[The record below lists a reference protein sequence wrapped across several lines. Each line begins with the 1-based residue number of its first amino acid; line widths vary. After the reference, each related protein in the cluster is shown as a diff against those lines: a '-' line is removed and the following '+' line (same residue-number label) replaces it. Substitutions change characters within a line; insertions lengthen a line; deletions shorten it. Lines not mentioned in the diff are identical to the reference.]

1 MRLSLRRIIGIS
13 LILESIIWIR
23 DMTLIVIED
32 EMKKIEY
39 FLDFMMPNIQE
50 KVPEILED

>member
-1 MRLSLRRIIGIS
+1 LDSRYDIDRNRRL
-13 LILESIIWIR
+13 
-23 DMTLIVIED
+23 D
-32 EMKKIEY
+32 EKELEY